1 MGRLDMRKL
10 NAGEMDPSGIGA
22 TKAGLICGIIGTI
35 ISLLIIVTVVGLIL
49 VGIESGEFNNFPN

>member
-1 MGRLDMRKL
+1 MRKL